1 MSRTNFFARWRYYFV
16 LLILIIGLI
25 GVVARLLYLNIID
38 RNFLLKQS
46 EARVMR
52 IVDIPA
58 YRGMI
63 TDRFGQP
70 LAVSTPVDSVW
81 ANPQIFQAN
90 DEKLKQLAQL
100 LGIKLK
106 DIRAVI
112 AKSKREHREFVYLAR
127 ELPPPVTDNI
137 KALAIEGIFFERE
150 YRRYYPQGEVI
161 AQVIGFTNIY

>member
-90 DEKLKQLAQL
+90 EEKFSHHTFSRHHLHKTPIL
-100 LGIKLK
+100 
-106 DIRAVI
+106 
-112 AKSKREHREFVYLAR
+112 
-127 ELPPPVTDNI
+127 
-137 KALAIEGIFFERE
+137 
-150 YRRYYPQGEVI
+150 YPDK
-161 AQVIGFTNIY
+161 FR